1 MVPAREGKCRMTLIE
16 HTLLRCLASQ
26 GPIRGTA
33 QVGYALWPDRPMQPQ
48 GAALAAGKNPA
59 RPSRQRVRGQLQRK
73 YVVALRNNESRQHY
87 ARCSAV
93 REYNRWA

>member
-33 QVGYALWPDRPMQPQ
+33 KVGYALWPDRPMQPQ
-48 GAALAAGKNPA
+48 GAALAAGKIL
-59 RPSRQRVRGQLQRK
+59 RGLRDKGKVRCRVTK
-73 YVVALRNNESRQHY
+73 
-87 ARCSAV
+87 
-93 REYNRWA
+93 